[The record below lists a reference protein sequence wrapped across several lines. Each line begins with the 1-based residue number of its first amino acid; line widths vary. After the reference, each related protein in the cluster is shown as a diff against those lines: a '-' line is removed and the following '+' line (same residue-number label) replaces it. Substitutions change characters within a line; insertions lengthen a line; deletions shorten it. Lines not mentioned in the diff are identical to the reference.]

1 LKKDLKL
8 KSSGMSIG
16 SNKSSKARRIDSLS
30 NRLTSSHLA
39 KVKENKPHHDFLK
52 RSRSSLN
59 EGLLKFK
66 SDVSKIDKSMLTGL
80 KKS

>member
-1 LKKDLKL
+1 LKT
-8 KSSGMSIG
+8 SGISMG
-16 SNKSSKARRIDSLS
+16 SNKSSTARRDNSLS

-59 EGLLKFK
+59 EGLLKYK
-66 SDVSKIDKSMLTGL
+66 TEK
-80 KKS
+80 

>member
-1 LKKDLKL
+1 
-8 KSSGMSIG
+8 MG
-16 SNKSSKARRIDSLS
+16 SNKSSTARRQDSLS

-59 EGLLKFK
+59 EGLLKYK
-66 SDVSKIDKSMLTGL
+66 AEKSKIDKSMQMA
-80 KKS
+80 